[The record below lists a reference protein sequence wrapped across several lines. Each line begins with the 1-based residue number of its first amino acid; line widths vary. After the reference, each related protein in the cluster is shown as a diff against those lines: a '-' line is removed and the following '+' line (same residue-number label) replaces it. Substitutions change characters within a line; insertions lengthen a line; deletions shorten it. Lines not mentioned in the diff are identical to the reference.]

1 MIFTSL
7 FSQSAKVPQL
17 SMLYPPEFL
26 REYLL
31 PVDSF
36 HPYPTADERD
46 FWDSLPELI
55 RNSQITKGENA
66 LVQEWP
72 FLSATLYLEYTRS
85 GDRSKYGSKYFKRRK
100 TLIDLVIAECIE
112 GKGRFTDRIVDGLW
126 SIMEESSWAIP
137 AHLGEQK
144 AGLGL
149 PDTEEPQVALFSA
162 ETVNILAWTHYLLGS
177 QLDEVSLLIRPRI
190 VREVKARVLDPA
202 LVRDDWWWMG
212 FDPDGG
218 IGNWNPWCN
227 SSLLTGCLLLEKNE
241 EKRIARV
248 HKILRSLDVYI
259 GSYHPDGGCDEGP
272 NYWNVS
278 AGSLFPCLELLKSA
292 SNGKMD
298 IYHEPLIKNMGRY
311 IYRVH
316 INEDFFVNFGDA
328 FAREDNLY
336 DDMIYRY
343 GKRVGDRQMMNFGAF
358 AAKKRLK
365 DYPAISRR
373 NLGRK
378 LAAIANSRELI
389 SASQQAEPP
398 LVRDVWLDGIQ
409 LMAARSKGGSAKG
422 LYVAAKGGHN
432 AAGHN
437 HNDVGN
443 FIVYCDGRPALIDL
457 GVATYTRKT
466 FGSKR
471 YEVWNTQSIYHNLP
485 TINGIMQKNGREF
498 AAKDVKYKSGSS
510 FAELSMDI
518 AGAYPEQAGVKKWN
532 RRIRLNRGK
541 DLRLVDAYE
550 LEKLDGELFLSLMTP
565 CAVTLHKGGK
575 IILREKAGG
584 DSSFTLKII
593 YEADKLTAELEYIT
607 LDDIRFTSMWGES
620 LTRIILRA
628 AENARLKD
636 SWTLYVLF
644 NEE

>member
-1 MIFTSL
+1 
-7 FSQSAKVPQL
+7 
-17 SMLYPPEFL
+17 
-26 REYLL
+26 
-31 PVDSF
+31 
-36 HPYPTADERD
+36 
-46 FWDSLPELI
+46 
-55 RNSQITKGENA
+55 
-66 LVQEWP
+66 
-72 FLSATLYLEYTRS
+72 
-85 GDRSKYGSKYFKRRK
+85 
-100 TLIDLVIAECIE
+100 
-112 GKGRFTDRIVDGLW
+112 
-126 SIMEESSWAIP
+126 
-137 AHLGEQK
+137 
-144 AGLGL
+144 
-149 PDTEEPQVALFSA
+149 
-162 ETVNILAWTHYLLGS
+162 
-177 QLDEVSLLIRPRI
+177 
-190 VREVKARVLDPA
+190 
-202 LVRDDWWWMG
+202 
-212 FDPDGG
+212 
-218 IGNWNPWCN
+218 
-227 SSLLTGCLLLEKNE
+227 
-241 EKRIARV
+241 
-248 HKILRSLDVYI
+248 
-259 GSYHPDGGCDEGP
+259 
-272 NYWNVS
+272 
-278 AGSLFPCLELLKSA
+278 
-292 SNGKMD
+292 MD

-328 FAREDNLY
+328 FAREYHLY

-343 GKRVGDRQMMNFGAF
+343 GKRVGDKQMMNLGAY

-373 NLGRK
+373 NMGRK

-432 AAGHN
+432 TGGHN
-437 HNDVGN
+437 HNDIGN

-471 YEVWNTQSIYHNLP
+471 YEAWNTQSTYHNLP

-565 CAVTLHKGGK
+565 CAVTLQKGGK

-593 YEADKLTAELEYIT
+593 YEADKLTAELENIT
-607 LDDIRFTSMWGES
+607 LDDTRFTSMWGES

-636 SWTLYVLF
+636 SWALRVVQ
-644 NEE
+644 